1 MFSRSFWQGLLAIV
15 VIVGSAM
22 LVLALMP
29 TRHDDSAPKKSPTAV
44 TFVARSGQGNV
55 PQR

>member
-22 LVLALMP
+22 LVLAVMP
-29 TRHDDSAPKKSPTAV
+29 TRHDDSAPKKSPTAISV
-44 TFVARSGQGNV
+44 VGQTGQANT
-55 PQR
+55 PKR